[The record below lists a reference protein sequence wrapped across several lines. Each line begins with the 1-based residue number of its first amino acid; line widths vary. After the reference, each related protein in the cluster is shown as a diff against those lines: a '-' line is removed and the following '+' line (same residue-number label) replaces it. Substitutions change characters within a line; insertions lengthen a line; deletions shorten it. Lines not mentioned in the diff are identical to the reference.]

1 MSKQRVNFSPNAQK
15 CALSTALTAGNPLEP
30 IVLQHGDEI
39 CASVNAKKIL
49 DWAISNQAPNRG
61 RLNDHPAREYTEVL
75 TVEMG

>member
-1 MSKQRVNFSPNAQK
+1 M
-15 CALSTALTAGNPLEP
+15 
-30 IVLQHGDEI
+30 LQHGDEI
-39 CASVNAKKIL
+39 CASVNAEKLL